1 MAERIGEAGDG
12 ETVTA
17 RAGGYTRLPDFVLRA
32 LREHGGAS
40 LAVEWDGGEFL
51 ITPGDGLP
59 SGKVFYLLS
68 GLQERYGGDAKEA
81 AGDGGKEKQ
90 NPGTGG
96 CRR

>member
-1 MAERIGEAGDG
+1 MCIRDSFSEDETGFWRRVAERIGEAGDG

-32 LREHGGAS
+32 LRENGGAS

-68 GLQERYGGDAKEA
+68 VSYTHLDVYKRQD
-81 AGDGGKEKQ
+81 
-90 NPGTGG
+90 
-96 CRR
+96 